1 MTTKVTIPI
10 VFLYLPPHPSLGH
23 REEPAFET
31 TSSLIDT
38 VETKTKALVI
48 TLREN
53 QEDKHRAEARLEEL
67 HSLVKTMGAEI
78 VSSLIIPLRT
88 ITPATLIG
96 SGKVA
101 EVMTIAEE
109 AHAEVIIF
117 DHDLPPRCQRN
128 LEEMTSLAVID
139 RQEVILQIFSDRAA
153 TKEAVLQVDLA
164 RQEYSLPRLTRKW
177 THLSRQQGGAKGT
190 RGEGE
195 TQLELDRRIV
205 ANRITQL
212 KEELKK
218 IEAQRAIQRK
228 SRSNG
233 TVPTAAIV
241 GYTNAGKSSL
251 LNLLA
256 KSDVLVEDKLFATLD
271 PTTRRIS
278 FPNGGDILL
287 TDTVGFVSDLP
298 HQLVNAF
305 KSTLEEA
312 SHDDFIIHVC
322 DAAHPD
328 MLQCYDTTME
338 VLASLGC
345 EGKPMVVF
353 INKMDMALN
362 EFAVAKILSQQPDA
376 ICGSIKDG
384 TGIDKLM
391 AAIEA
396 KAHESHPEH
405 EYLFPNTRHDLV
417 ALVRNN
423 GTLIHAEYL
432 PEGILVKARVPE
444 RLLSKFEPFERTL

>member
-1 MTTKVTIPI
+1 M
-10 VFLYLPPHPSLGH
+10 GH
-23 REEPAFET
+23 REEPIFET
-31 TSSLIDT
+31 TSSLIE
-38 VETKTKALVI
+38 VLETKTKALAIV
-48 TLREN
+48 LRKN
-53 QEDKHRAEARLEEL
+53 QESDQRAEARLEEL
-67 HSLVKTMGAEI
+67 LSLVKTMGAEV

-88 ITPATLIG
+88 INPATLIG

-109 AHAEVIIF
+109 AQAEAIIF

-153 TKEAVLQVDLA
+153 TREAVLQVALA

-205 ANRITQL
+205 SNRITQL

-251 LNLLA
+251 LNLLS

-271 PTTRRIS
+271 PTTRKIS

-287 TDTVGFVSDLP
+287 TDTVGFVSNLP
-298 HQLVNAF
+298 HQLVDAF

-312 SHDDFIIHVC
+312 AYDDFIIHVC

-353 INKMDMALN
+353 INKMDMVHN
-362 EFAVAKILSQQPDA
+362 EFAVAKILSKHPDA
-376 ICGSIKDG
+376 IRGSIKDG
-384 TGIDKLM
+384 TGIKELLL
-391 AAIEA
+391 AIETM
-396 KAHESHPEH
+396 AHESHPEH
-405 EYLFPNTRHDLV
+405 QYLFPNTRHDLV
-417 ALVRNN
+417 ALVRNS
-423 GTLIHAEYL
+423 GTLIDAEYL

-444 RLLSKFEPFERTL
+444 RLLSKFEPFEKLED

>member
-1 MTTKVTIPI
+1 M
-10 VFLYLPPHPSLGH
+10 
-23 REEPAFET
+23 
-31 TSSLIDT
+31 
-38 VETKTKALVI
+38 VI
-48 TLREN
+48 TLRDN
-53 QEDKHRAEARLEEL
+53 QEEKHRSEARLEEL
-67 HSLVKTMGAEI
+67 LSLVKTMGAEI
-78 VSSLIIPLRT
+78 VSSLIIPLRA
-88 ITPATLIG
+88 INPATLIG

-101 EVMTIAEE
+101 ELSAIAEE
-109 AHAEVIIF
+109 VKADCIIF
-117 DHDLPPRCQRN
+117 DHDIPPRSQRN
-128 LEEMTSLAVID
+128 LEEMTGLAVID

-153 TKEAVLQVDLA
+153 TREAVLQVALA

-195 TQLELDRRIV
+195 TQLEIDRRIV
-205 ANRITQL
+205 TNRISQL

-251 LNLLA
+251 LNLLS

-271 PTTRRIS
+271 PTTRRIT

-287 TDTVGFVSDLP
+287 TDTVGFVSNLP
-298 HQLVNAF
+298 HQLVDAF

-312 SHDDFIIHVC
+312 RYDDFIIHVC

-328 MLQCYDTTME
+328 LLHCYETTME
-338 VLASLGC
+338 VLDSLGC
-345 EGKPMVVF
+345 SGKPMVVF
-353 INKMDMALN
+353 INKMDDVQN
-362 EFAVAKILSQQPDA
+362 EFSVAKIRSKHPDA
-376 ICGSIKDG
+376 ICGSIKEKSN
-384 TGIDKLM
+384 IQELLE
-391 AAIEA
+391 AIEA

-405 EYLFPNTRHDLV
+405 SYLFPNTRHDLV
-417 ALVRNN
+417 ALIRNN
-423 GTLIHAEYL
+423 GTLIEAEYL
-432 PEGILVKARVPE
+432 QEGILVKARIPE
-444 RLLSKFEPFERTL
+444 RMLSKLEPFEKIEA

>member
-1 MTTKVTIPI
+1 M
-10 VFLYLPPHPSLGH
+10 GH
-23 REEPAFET
+23 REEPIFET
-31 TSSLIDT
+31 TSSLIE
-38 VETKTKALVI
+38 VLETKTKALVI
-48 TLREN
+48 VLRKN
-53 QEDKHRAEARLEEL
+53 QESDQRAEARLEEL
-67 HSLVKTMGAEI
+67 LSLVKTMGAEV

-88 ITPATLIG
+88 INPATLIG

-109 AHAEVIIF
+109 AQAEAIIF

-153 TKEAVLQVDLA
+153 TREAVLQVALA

-205 ANRITQL
+205 SNRITQL

-251 LNLLA
+251 LNFLS

-287 TDTVGFVSDLP
+287 TDTVGFVSNLP
-298 HQLVNAF
+298 HQLVDAF

-312 SHDDFIIHVC
+312 AYDDFIIHVC

-353 INKMDMALN
+353 INKMDMVHN
-362 EFAVAKILSQQPDA
+362 EFAVAKILSQHPDA
-376 ICGSIKDG
+376 IRGSIKDG
-384 TGIDKLM
+384 AGIKELLL
-391 AAIEA
+391 AIEA
-396 KAHESHPEH
+396 MAHESHPEH
-405 EYLFPNTRHDLV
+405 QYLFPNTRHDLV
-417 ALVRNN
+417 ALIRNS
-423 GTLIHAEYL
+423 GTLIDAEYL

-444 RLLSKFEPFERTL
+444 RLLPKFDPFEKLEN

>member
-1 MTTKVTIPI
+1 M
-10 VFLYLPPHPSLGH
+10 GH
-23 REEPAFET
+23 REEPIFET
-31 TSSLIDT
+31 TSSLIE
-38 VETKTKALVI
+38 VLETKTKALAIV
-48 TLREN
+48 LRKN
-53 QEDKHRAEARLEEL
+53 QESDQRAEARLEEL
-67 HSLVKTMGAEI
+67 LSLVKTMGAEV

-88 ITPATLIG
+88 INPATLIG

-109 AHAEVIIF
+109 AQAEAIIF

-153 TKEAVLQVDLA
+153 TREAVLQVALA

-205 ANRITQL
+205 SNRITQL

-251 LNLLA
+251 LNFLS

-271 PTTRRIS
+271 PTTRKIS

-287 TDTVGFVSDLP
+287 TDTVGFVSNLP
-298 HQLVNAF
+298 HQLVDAF

-312 SHDDFIIHVC
+312 AYDDFIIHVC

-353 INKMDMALN
+353 INKMDMVHN
-362 EFAVAKILSQQPDA
+362 EFAVAKILSKHPDA
-376 ICGSIKDG
+376 IRGSIKDG
-384 TGIDKLM
+384 TGIKELLL
-391 AAIEA
+391 AIEA
-396 KAHESHPEH
+396 MAHESHPEH
-405 EYLFPNTRHDLV
+405 QYLFPNTRHDLV
-417 ALVRNN
+417 ALVRNS
-423 GTLIHAEYL
+423 GTLIDAEYL

-444 RLLSKFEPFERTL
+444 RLLSKFEPFEKLED

>member
-1 MTTKVTIPI
+1 M
-10 VFLYLPPHPSLGH
+10 
-23 REEPAFET
+23 
-31 TSSLIDT
+31 
-38 VETKTKALVI
+38 ETKTKALVI
-48 TLREN
+48 TLRKN
-53 QEDKHRAEARLEEL
+53 HEDDHRAEARLEEL
-67 HSLVKTMGAEI
+67 LSLVKTMGAEV

-88 ITPATLIG
+88 INPATLIG

-101 EVMTIAEE
+101 EIVTIAEE

-153 TKEAVLQVDLA
+153 TREAVLQVALA

-205 ANRITQL
+205 SNRITQL

-218 IEAQRAIQRK
+218 IEAQRALQRK

-251 LNLLA
+251 LNFLS

-271 PTTRRIS
+271 PTTRKIS

-287 TDTVGFVSDLP
+287 TDTVGFVSNLP
-298 HQLVNAF
+298 HQLVDAF

-312 SHDDFIIHVC
+312 AYDDFIIHVC

-328 MLQCYDTTME
+328 MIQCYDTTME

-353 INKMDMALN
+353 INKMDMVHN

-376 ICGSIKDG
+376 IRGSIKDG
-384 TGIDKLM
+384 SGIKELLI
-391 AAIEA
+391 AIEA

-405 EYLFPNTRHDLV
+405 QYLFPNTRHDLV

-423 GTLIHAEYL
+423 GTLIDAEYL

-444 RLLSKFEPFERTL
+444 RLLSKFEPFERTEN